1 MRKVFFLLIFLIFAS
16 TAFCQKYRSEKGSVT
31 FFSDGVVEDIA
42 AVNVAVGSLFDL
54 VKGELVFIVPVVEF
68 RFPKALMRE
77 HFNEKYMESDKY
89 PKSTFQGKLS
99 GYNPTATG
107 EQKVKATGNL
117 TLHGVTNLVEIPGTM
132 EVSSGKIIMKSKFV
146 IRLQDYKIKIPT
158 IVWQNIAEKVEV
170 KVDFV
175 YKMM

>member
-1 MRKVFFLLIFLIFAS
+1 MRRLFFFLTFLFFTSA
-16 TAFCQKYRSEKGSVT
+16 AFCQKYRSEKGSVA
-31 FFSDGVVEDIA
+31 FFSDGVVEDIT
-42 AVNVAVGSLFDL
+42 AVNVTVGSLFDMG
-54 VKGELVFIVPVVEF
+54 KGELVFIVPIVEF

-77 HFNEKYMESDKY
+77 HFNEKYMESEKY
-89 PKSTFQGKLS
+89 PKSTFQGKLT
-99 GYNPTATG
+99 GYNPTTTG
-107 EQKVKATGNL
+107 EQKVKATGSL

-132 EVSSGKIIMKSKFV
+132 EVSNGKITMKSKFI

-158 IVWQNIAEKVEV
+158 IVWQNIAETVEV